1 MDDEKIIEMLFSR
14 AEESI
19 SVIDEKYG
27 AACKKIAKDILGNEQ
42 DAEECENDTYLQAWD
57 SIPPNEPRDYLF
69 AFLARIIRHI
79 SLDCCRYRERLRRK
93 AHVQELS
100 DELLCMVSGKEDVDS
115 RMDAIVLG
123 ESISAFLRVQPAQI
137 RNVFIRRYWYLDSI
151 EDICLRYS
159 ISQSKAKSMLFRCR
173 NGLRNH
179 LRKEGFTL

>member
-1 MDDEKIIEMLFSR
+1 MEDSQIVDLYLQRSEDAITHT
-14 AEESI
+14 AERYGAKLKSI
-19 SVIDEKYG
+19 SMNIVADS
-27 AACKKIAKDILGNEQ
+27 Q
-42 DAEECENDTYLQAWD
+42 TAEECENDTYLQAWD

-100 DELLCMVSGKEDVDS
+100 DELLCLVSGKEDVDS

-151 EDICLRYS
+151 EDICRRYG